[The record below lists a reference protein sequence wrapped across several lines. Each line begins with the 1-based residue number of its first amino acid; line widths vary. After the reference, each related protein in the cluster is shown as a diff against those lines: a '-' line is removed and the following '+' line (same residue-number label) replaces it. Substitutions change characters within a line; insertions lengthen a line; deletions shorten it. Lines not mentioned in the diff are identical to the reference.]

1 MGHSNRVLL
10 HSSTLRWFENL
21 KFIFSGASRSKSINT
36 QEVSAGLTFQADR
49 SQCFLA
55 SISGQVSRA
64 ACCSTSAASGS
75 RPPAARPQAGPATQS
90 RPRPQLPQHARQRP
104 RRVILLL
111 HGEGHLHED
120 GEMGNEGAEKP
131 THKLAIHGARE
142 AWI

>member
-1 MGHSNRVLL
+1 MKFLVRRVAQLPL
-10 HSSTLRWFENL
+10 HLDEDRQQPDHEL
-21 KFIFSGASRSKSINT
+21 
-36 QEVSAGLTFQADR
+36 GL
-49 SQCFLA
+49 
-55 SISGQVSRA
+55 
-64 ACCSTSAASGS
+64 
-75 RPPAARPQAGPATQS
+75 PPSPA
-90 RPRPQLPQHARQRP
+90 PRPQLPQHARQRP